1 KRIECMID
9 KIDLKIMYL
18 LGREGRI
25 ANIDIAKQ
33 LGIPNSTVRQR
44 LKRLAEMGV
53 INFSCEITPK
63 KFKEIIIVFCGIV
76 INANRENILNELDK
90 FPHTLFSVGITGRY
104 DFLVV
109 FAAESTEKINTI
121 LGKINYIHGVV
132 HTESFIVLENNGMF
146 IRSDKFSQIFQE
158 ELIARGEIEDN

>member
-1 KRIECMID
+1 MID
-9 KIDLKIMYL
+9 EIDLKIMYL

-25 ANIDIAKQ
+25 ANIDLAKQ

-44 LKRLAEMGV
+44 LKRLAQMGV
-53 INFSCEITPK
+53 INFSCEITPQ
-63 KFKEIIIVFCGIV
+63 KFKEIIVVFCGIV
-76 INANRENILNELDK
+76 INANRENILKALNK

-104 DFLVV
+104 DFMMV

-121 LGKINYIHGVV
+121 LGKINNIEGVT
-132 HTESFIVLENNGMF
+132 HTESFIVLENNGLL

-158 ELIARGEIEDN
+158 NLIEKEEIVT